1 MVWDSFHILQMKD
14 KMRIGKYFLVLLS
27 SFLLS
32 ACCGLRCQFES
43 SMNGK
48 VGYPIDFEKVKANYG
63 HWYFHQSEKE
73 RRYEKIRENEEETE
87 YMFYFWTVDEV
98 NPFPCR
104 YTLTVDKES
113 NTVTSWKEL
122 RESDGKYHCVGNW

>member
-73 RRYEKIRENEEETE
+73 RRYEKIREDEEEEE
-87 YMFYFWTVDEV
+87 YLFYFRTRPQH
-98 NPFPCR
+98 NFKCL
-104 YTLTVDKES
+104 YTLTVNKK
-113 NTVTSWKEL
+113 TQIVTAWKEIP
-122 RESDGKYHCVGNW
+122 DGNGDLVCYGNH